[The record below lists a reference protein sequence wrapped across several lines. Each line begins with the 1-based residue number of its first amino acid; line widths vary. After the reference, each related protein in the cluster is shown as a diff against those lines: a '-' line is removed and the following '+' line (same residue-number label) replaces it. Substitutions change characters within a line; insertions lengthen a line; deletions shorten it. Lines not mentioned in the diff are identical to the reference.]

1 MPVTFVDD
9 SETLVASANTLTANV
24 PAGLVVGDL
33 MILAVCHGFWWNF
46 QQLPNGWTQLAKA
59 ADNGSMTLFA
69 KHFATGDTS
78 VTLNFAGTWSGVAW
92 IGAYRGARLVT
103 AAVNSTGTKV
113 LTPAIHKMTSGP
125 GTRLDL
131 LWTRRDNAVG
141 TVHNTPVWGT
151 SRAKMDA
158 TDGTTRHAEVSVME
172 RELTA
177 WNADTNTWSL
187 TNLGSYNDIV
197 GAVWLAES
205 SVLGAQVDTPIAGN
219 STRGPGWIYKG
230 RASSLDDTVGAA

>member
-9 SETLVASANTLTANV
+9 SETLVSSAATVTANV
-24 PAGLVVGDL
+24 PAGLVVDDL
-33 MILAVCHGFWWNF
+33 MILAVCHGFYWNF
-46 QQLPNGWTQLAKA
+46 QQLPNGWTELAKG

-69 KHFATGDTS
+69 RRFATGDTS

-92 IGAYRGARLVT
+92 IGAYRGAKIIS
-103 AAVNSTGTKV
+103 AAASSTGTNV
-113 LTPAIHKMTSGP
+113 LTPATNKMPSGA

-158 TDGTTRHAEVSVME
+158 TNGTRHAEVSVME

-187 TNLGSYNDIV
+187 TNLGSFNNIH
-197 GAVWLAES
+197 GAVWLAENPL
-205 SVLGAQVDTPIAGN
+205 LGAQEGSPIAGN
-219 STRGPGWIYKG
+219 STRGTGWVYKG